1 MVGSTYND
9 GYKTGIVVESKK
21 LCDSNSQYSHVIL
34 VQLQQDL
41 DKQSR
46 IVRVVNRNVE
56 LNDFQIFS

>member
-9 GYKTGIVVESKK
+9 GYNTGIVIESKE

-34 VQLQQDL
+34 VQLQQNL

-46 IVRVVNRNVE
+46 IVQVVNKNAE
-56 LNDFQIFS
+56 LNNFQIFS